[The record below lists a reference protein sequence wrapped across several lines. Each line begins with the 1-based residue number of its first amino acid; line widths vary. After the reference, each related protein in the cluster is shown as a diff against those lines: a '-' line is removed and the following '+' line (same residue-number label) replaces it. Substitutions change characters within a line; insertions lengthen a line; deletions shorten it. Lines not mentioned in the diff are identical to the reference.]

1 MYKRQFQITEF
12 ARLSGVSKIV
22 VGRSTAKRKHIFA
35 KPTLT
40 EKMLVLSPNLD
51 IYVIPVS
58 YTHLFSNQAEGST
71 AEIAVYLGGE
81 SGKPESGTLVSKQT
95 ATVDGNGF
103 YTINLDQPVNLRPG
117 DTCLLYTSRCV

>member
-1 MYKRQFQITEF
+1 MDESVVNVFTADDYVTL
-12 ARLSGVSKIV
+12 AAVS
-22 VGRSTAKRKHIFA
+22 
-35 KPTLT
+35 
-40 EKMLVLSPNLD
+40 
-51 IYVIPVS
+51 
-58 YTHLFSNQAEGST
+58 LFSNQAEGST

-117 DTCLLYTSRCV
+117 RYLYHCSNRKWRFC

>member
-1 MYKRQFQITEF
+1 MSEEDKKRLRDNIHLAEQLGATIETVYGDDVAFQITEF

-51 IYVIPVS
+51 IYVIPDK
-58 YTHLFSNQAEGST
+58 E
-71 AEIAVYLGGE
+71 
-81 SGKPESGTLVSKQT
+81 
-95 ATVDGNGF
+95 TVPYKIKRSSIINGN
-103 YTINLDQPVNLRPG
+103 
-117 DTCLLYTSRCV
+117 LYPLI